1 VGKDVQHLT
10 LSILNDEIDS
20 KEINKTYIALIPK
33 CKNPNSPKQFRPI
46 SLCNVIMKIATKTI
60 ANRLKCILPDVVDEE
75 QSVFVKGRLITD
87 NALVAMECFHWL
99 KKKTKVKKGM
109 MALKLDMAKAYD
121 RMEWPFINMVLNSMG
136 FPSKLSKVIMGCITI
151 VSYQVLI
158 NGQPSDKLT
167 PERGLRQ
174 GDPLS
179 PYIFILCANVLSGL
193 MHEESK
199 KNNLHGIQVARGS
212 PVITHLFFADDSL
225 IFARANTKEAET
237 ISNILT
243 NYQLASGQLVSLD
256 KSEVS
261 YSRNVLSREKE
272 IICNKMDVKAVTSHS
287 KYLGLPVIFGRSKNE
302 VFSFVRD
309 RVWKKLK
316 GWKEKFLSRAGKE
329 TLIKAVAQ
337 AIPSYVMSCYKIPEG
352 CCKDIEALLAQFWWG
367 TDEKK
372 RKIHWISW
380 NKLGRAKNKGGLG
393 FRGFSEFNKAL
404 LGKQCWRL
412 ITNEESLMS
421 RVFKENT
428 SQDQTF
434 WRLMWATNQVMRGGA

>member
-1 VGKDVQHLT
+1 
-10 LSILNDEIDS
+10 
-20 KEINKTYIALIPK
+20 
-33 CKNPNSPKQFRPI
+33 
-46 SLCNVIMKIATKTI
+46 
-60 ANRLKCILPDVVDEE
+60 
-75 QSVFVKGRLITD
+75 
-87 NALVAMECFHWL
+87 
-99 KKKTKVKKGM
+99 
-109 MALKLDMAKAYD
+109 
-121 RMEWPFINMVLNSMG
+121 MEWPFINMVLNSMG